1 MCKLLLSRSS
11 SFIPNLVFE
20 YIFMLEYRL
29 QFEKERKIEFFS
41 INYSHLVVWIY
52 VDVYVENVAIVTY
65 NHQLLFQNY
74 RVSLELIQAWNQSDW
89 AYGYIFQG

>member
-1 MCKLLLSRSS
+1 
-11 SFIPNLVFE
+11 
-20 YIFMLEYRL
+20 MLEYRL
-29 QFEKERKIEFFS
+29 LFEKEIKIEFFS
-41 INYSHLVVWIY
+41 INYSHFVVWIY
-52 VDVYVENVAIVTY
+52 VNVYVENVAIVTY